1 MQLAMRV
8 TSVRLVLLFTLCLT
22 FVSSEPFQVKHFKCK
37 NETLTGDEQKA
48 ATIALEQLDEF
59 PGFRQIRRGRHAYS
73 VIYAKAHCLTNE
85 IDECVEC
92 VKYLTHL
99 TQIKCKLANGAIWLT
114 EKCKIRYENY
124 FFRSFEH

>member
-1 MQLAMRV
+1 MHVV
-8 TSVRLVLLFTLCLT
+8 TTLLYIIWFYLC
-22 FVSSEPFQVKHFKCK
+22 FYPAEFAHPYEIEYSRCN
-37 NETLTGDEQKA
+37 NETLTQDEQIA
-48 ATIALEQLDEF
+48 AEIALEQLDEF
-59 PGFRQIRRGRHAYS
+59 PGFRQIRRGRNAYA

-99 TQIKCKLANGAIWLT
+99 TRIRCKLANGAIWFNS
-114 EKCKIRYENY
+114 KCKIRYENY